1 MLRFIPHLPDADAHS
16 VDNLPSNRSIDN
28 NNQLIQR
35 PSTMKVFL
43 HYEDNKSKF
52 LHKTLKITLPKK
64 WKEGPTSKLLEF
76 AVESYNASDLGKS
89 NTLVSSELHLALKIA
104 SEGEEEGTLTPLAS
118 DATLI
123 EVIDDRDAVYII
135 HGPSRTLAQIE
146 QEIQDEKD
154 RKKELLASTVPCVHF
169 GCKNRFK
176 PDQTPPACT
185 FHKSPPVFHETAK
198 FWSCC
203 PQKKVY
209 DWEDFQAIPGCE
221 TGFCTDV
228 KEENSKQFLGGCDL
242 RDASAPAKLKT
253 IDDFNA
259 TEAAGGSS
267 AAPVLDRLRAVLAEA
282 GVENELFDQV
292 FDGIKKEIGEGED
305 ELGAATEEL
314 GSKLKK
320 AFKSIAVEQLRI
332 K

>member
-1 MLRFIPHLPDADAHS
+1 M
-16 VDNLPSNRSIDN
+16 
-28 NNQLIQR
+28 
-35 PSTMKVFL
+35 
-43 HYEDNKSKF
+43 
-52 LHKTLKITLPKK
+52 
-64 WKEGPTSKLLEF
+64 
-76 AVESYNASDLGKS
+76 
-89 NTLVSSELHLALKIA
+89 
-104 SEGEEEGTLTPLAS
+104 
-118 DATLI
+118 
-123 EVIDDRDAVYII
+123 
-135 HGPSRTLAQIE
+135 
-146 QEIQDEKD
+146 
-154 RKKELLASTVPCVHF
+154 
-169 GCKNRFK
+169 
-176 PDQTPPACT
+176 
-185 FHKSPPVFHETAK
+185 
-198 FWSCC
+198 
-203 PQKKVY
+203 
-209 DWEDFQAIPGCE
+209 
-221 TGFCTDV
+221 
-228 KEENSKQFLGGCDL
+228 